1 MTTQQMPIPLYE
13 YSAFD
18 SKKVQDIEKT
28 CNQKSVQDWEFV
40 ALGGAG
46 DRYVTLF
53 RRPKK

>member
-1 MTTQQMPIPLYE
+1 MTQEATPARYE
-13 YSAFD
+13 YYAFD

-28 CNQKSVQDWEFV
+28 CNQKSEQGWEFV
-40 ALGGAG
+40 ALGGAT